1 MRPASVLSA
10 SPPASDGDCR
20 HQFDGHGEISEAIHN
35 GPVAGVPVA
44 RFEQQSPTAA
54 LRGKALGP
62 VAVVVCSMLAGAL
75 YTFAMG
81 EDVNWDWQNYHEY
94 NVWAVLNGR
103 YRLDVV
109 PPGFQTYFNP
119 IVYFPVYYLRH
130 FVPSPYGLMIIG
142 AIHGLNLALVCLFAR
157 VVLRQAA
164 TVAAIA
170 AAVVIAAFG
179 PMTLSEVGTSFSD
192 VLLAL
197 PVIGGFLLIL
207 TADRVP
213 GRYLLAGLLI
223 GAAVGLKLTNIVY
236 AIGAAAAL
244 LAATNPLRASVLLA
258 LGGIA
263 GAALTGGEWYLIT
276 WRDTG
281 NPIFPLFNAVFQSRE
296 VASINLMDVQFIPAS
311 ISDALVYPFYWLVG
325 DHKGAEHPFRDARFA
340 VATVL
345 LVLGL
350 FARVTG
356 DRAIFTRRDVQLL
369 VLFAV
374 SYLAWLGLF
383 SIQRYAVVLEL
394 LCGPLIVVLLV
405 RLGAHLRPASP
416 ATSTAPLNA
425 TMLTVAIGIAL
436 WSQPADWW
444 HRPWSETYQ
453 PKIADELH
461 QPATYFIL
469 GKPLAYIAPQ
479 LPPQSR
485 FYLLADI
492 GVPIVPGG
500 IFDQHIRDGLKTPLP
515 GGLRELHMRGEP
527 DRTALLDRYALAIDR
542 SRPCIA
548 IEGARPGTILES
560 CALMER
566 ASR

>member
-1 MRPASVLSA
+1 MLQRTTTTADLPDAMSMPAAQGLRRSWTM
-10 SPPASDGDCR
+10 
-20 HQFDGHGEISEAIHN
+20 N
-35 GPVAGVPVA
+35 
-44 RFEQQSPTAA
+44 
-54 LRGKALGP
+54 LRGKALAP
-62 VAVVVCSMLAGAL
+62 IVIVICSMLAGAL

-103 YRLDVV
+103 YGLDAV
-109 PPGFQTYFNP
+109 PSGFQTYFNP

-130 FVPSPYGLMIIG
+130 YLPSPYGLMIIG
-142 AIHGLNLALVCLFAR
+142 AIHGLNLALICLFAR
-157 VVLRQAA
+157 LVLRQAA
-164 TVAAIA
+164 TFAAIA
-170 AAVVIAAFG
+170 AAVAIAASG

-207 TADRVP
+207 VADRQPAV
-213 GRYLLAGLLI
+213 RYLLAGLLI
-223 GAAVGLKLTNIVY
+223 GAAVGLKLTNVVY
-236 AIGAAAAL
+236 AIGAAAAV
-244 LAATNPLRASVLLA
+244 LAAARPLRATALLGF
-258 LGGIA
+258 GGIV
-263 GAALTGGEWYLIT
+263 GAALTGGEWCLIA

-281 NPIFPLFNAVFQSRE
+281 NPIFPLFNAVFQSSE
-296 VASINLMDVQFIPAS
+296 VAAVNLMDAQFMPHS
-311 ISDALVYPFYWLVG
+311 VSDALAYPFYWLIG
-325 DHKGAEHPFRDARFA
+325 DHRGAEHPFRDARFA
-340 VATVL
+340 VVAVL

-350 FARVTG
+350 LVRMTRG
-356 DRAIFTRRDVQLL
+356 RAILTRRDVQLV

-394 LCGPLIVVLLV
+394 LCGPIIVLLLA
-405 RLGAHLRPASP
+405 RLAARARPTLPTSP
-416 ATSTAPLNA
+416 VPLNA
-425 TMLTVAIGIAL
+425 LMLTVAAAIAL

-444 HRPWSETYQ
+444 HRPWSEAYR
-453 PKIADELH
+453 PKIADELD

-479 LPPQSR
+479 LPSQSR

-500 IFDQHIRDGLKTPLP
+500 IFDQRIRAGLKAPLP

-527 DRTALLDRYALAIDR
+527 DRSALLDRYALAIDPT
-542 SRPCIA
+542 RPCAA

-560 CALMER
+560 CPLIER
-566 ASR
+566 TSR

>member
-1 MRPASVLSA
+1 MLQRTTTTVDLPDAMPMPAAQGLRRSWTM
-10 SPPASDGDCR
+10 
-20 HQFDGHGEISEAIHN
+20 N
-35 GPVAGVPVA
+35 
-44 RFEQQSPTAA
+44 
-54 LRGKALGP
+54 LRGKALAP
-62 VAVVVCSMLAGAL
+62 IVIVICSMLAGAL

-103 YRLDVV
+103 YGVDAV
-109 PPGFQTYFNP
+109 PSGFQTYFNP

-130 FVPSPYGLMIIG
+130 YLPSPYGLMITG
-142 AIHGLNLALVCLFAR
+142 AIHGLNLALICLFAR
-157 VVLRQAA
+157 LVLRQAA
-164 TVAAIA
+164 TFAAIA
-170 AAVVIAAFG
+170 AAVAIAASG

-207 TADRVP
+207 VADRQP
-213 GRYLLAGLLI
+213 AGRYLLAGLLI
-223 GAAVGLKLTNIVY
+223 GAAVGLKLTNVVY
-236 AIGAAAAL
+236 AIGAAAAV
-244 LAATNPLRASVLLA
+244 LAAARPLRATALLGF
-258 LGGIA
+258 GGIV
-263 GAALTGGEWYLIT
+263 GAALTGGEWCLIA

-281 NPIFPLFNAVFQSRE
+281 NPIFPLFNAVFQSSE
-296 VASINLMDVQFIPAS
+296 AATVNLMDAQFMPHS
-311 ISDALVYPFYWLVG
+311 VSDALAYPFYWLIG
-325 DHKGAEHPFRDARFA
+325 DHRGAEHPFRDARFA
-340 VATVL
+340 VAAVL

-350 FARVTG
+350 IVRMTRG
-356 DRAIFTRRDVQLL
+356 RAILTRRDVQLV

-394 LCGPLIVVLLV
+394 LCGPIIVLLLA
-405 RLGAHLRPASP
+405 RLAASAGP
-416 ATSTAPLNA
+416 PKASAVPLNA
-425 TMLTVAIGIAL
+425 LMLTVAAAIAL
-436 WSQPADWW
+436 WSQRADWW
-444 HRPWSETYQ
+444 HRSWSDTYR
-453 PKIADELH
+453 PKIADELD

-479 LPPQSR
+479 LPSQSR

-500 IFDQHIRDGLKTPLP
+500 IFDQRIRAGLKTPLP

-527 DRTALLDRYALAIDR
+527 DRSALLDRYALAIDR
-542 SRPCIA
+542 SRPCVT

-560 CALMER
+560 CPLIER

>member
-1 MRPASVLSA
+1 M
-10 SPPASDGDCR
+10 
-20 HQFDGHGEISEAIHN
+20 
-35 GPVAGVPVA
+35 
-44 RFEQQSPTAA
+44 AA
-54 LRGKALGP
+54 LRGKTLAS
-62 VAVVVCSMLAGAL
+62 VVIVLCSMLAGAL
-75 YTFAMG
+75 YTFASG

-103 YRLDVV
+103 YHLDAV

-119 IVYFPVYYLRH
+119 IVYFPVYFLRH
-130 FVPSPYGLMIIG
+130 FLPSPYGLMIMG
-142 AIHGLNLALVCLFAR
+142 AIHGLNLALICLFAR
-157 VVLRQAA
+157 MVLRQAA
-164 TVAAIA
+164 TIAATAAAI
-170 AAVVIAAFG
+170 VIAAFG

-207 TADRVP
+207 AADRSP
-213 GRYLLAGLLI
+213 TANHLLAGLLI
-223 GAAVGLKLTNIVY
+223 GAAVGLKLTNVVY
-236 AIGAAAAL
+236 AVGAAAAM
-244 LAATNPLRASVLLA
+244 LAATRPLKATVLLG

-263 GAALTGGEWYLIT
+263 GAALTGGEWCLIA

-296 VASINLMDVQFIPAS
+296 VASINLMDAQFMPHS
-311 ISDALVYPFYWLVG
+311 VPDALAYPFYWLVG
-325 DHKGAEHPFRDARFA
+325 DHRGAEHPFRDARFA
-340 VATVL
+340 IAMVL

-350 FARVTG
+350 LARMA
-356 DRAIFTRRDVQLL
+356 RSSAIFTRRDIQFV

-394 LCGPLIVVLLV
+394 LCGPMIVLLLA
-405 RLGAHLRPASP
+405 RLAASARPTLP
-416 ATSTAPLNA
+416 ATSSVPLNA
-425 TMLTVAIGIAL
+425 LMMTVAVAIAL

-444 HRPWSETYQ
+444 HRPWSDTYR
-453 PKIADELH
+453 PKIADELR

-500 IFDQHIRDGLKTPLP
+500 IFDQRIRAGMKAPLP
-515 GGLRELHMRGEP
+515 GGVRELHMRGEP
-527 DRTALLDRYALAIDR
+527 DRTALLDRYALAIDP
-542 SRPCIA
+542 SRPCVA
-548 IEGARPGTILES
+548 IEGARPDTILES
-560 CALMER
+560 CPLMAR

>member
-1 MRPASVLSA
+1 MLQRTTTTADLP
-10 SPPASDGDCR
+10 
-20 HQFDGHGEISEAIHN
+20 EAMSMAAAQ
-35 GPVAGVPVA
+35 GP
-44 RFEQQSPTAA
+44 RRSSTMN
-54 LRGKALGP
+54 LRGKALAP
-62 VAVVVCSMLAGAL
+62 IVIVICSMLAGAL

-103 YRLDVV
+103 YGVDAV
-109 PPGFQTYFNP
+109 PSGFQTYFNP

-130 FVPSPYGLMIIG
+130 YLPSPYGLMIIG
-142 AIHGLNLALVCLFAR
+142 AIHGLNLALICLFAR
-157 VVLRQAA
+157 LVLRQVA
-164 TVAAIA
+164 TFAAIA
-170 AAVVIAAFG
+170 AAVAIAASG

-207 TADRVP
+207 VADRQPAV
-213 GRYLLAGLLI
+213 RYLLAGLLI
-223 GAAVGLKLTNIVY
+223 GAAVGLKLTNVVY
-236 AIGAAAAL
+236 AIGAAAAV
-244 LAATNPLRASVLLA
+244 LAAARPLRATALLGF
-258 LGGIA
+258 GGIV
-263 GAALTGGEWYLIT
+263 GAALTGGEWCLIA

-281 NPIFPLFNAVFQSRE
+281 NPIFPLFNAVFQSSE
-296 VASINLMDVQFIPAS
+296 VAAVNLMDAQFVPHS
-311 ISDALVYPFYWLVG
+311 VSDALAYPFYWLIG
-325 DHKGAEHPFRDARFA
+325 DHRGAEHPFRDARFA
-340 VATVL
+340 VVAVL

-350 FARVTG
+350 LVRMTRG
-356 DRAIFTRRDVQLL
+356 RAILTRRDVQLV

-394 LCGPLIVVLLV
+394 LCAPIIVLLLA
-405 RLGAHLRPASP
+405 RLAARAGPILPKASP
-416 ATSTAPLNA
+416 VPLNA
-425 TMLTVAIGIAL
+425 LMLAIAAAIAL

-444 HRPWSETYQ
+444 HRPWSEAYR
-453 PKIADELH
+453 PKIADELDR
-461 QPATYFIL
+461 PATYFIL

-479 LPPQSR
+479 LPSQSR

-500 IFDQHIRDGLKTPLP
+500 IFDQRIRAGLKAPLP

-527 DRTALLDRYALAIDR
+527 DRSTLLDRYALAIDS

-548 IEGARPGTILES
+548 IEGARPGTMLES
-560 CALMER
+560 CPLIER
-566 ASR
+566 TSR

>member
-1 MRPASVLSA
+1 M
-10 SPPASDGDCR
+10 
-20 HQFDGHGEISEAIHN
+20 
-35 GPVAGVPVA
+35 
-44 RFEQQSPTAA
+44 
-54 LRGKALGP
+54 RGKALAP
-62 VAVVVCSMLAGAL
+62 IAIVICSMLAGAL

-103 YRLDVV
+103 YGVDAV

-130 FVPSPYGLMIIG
+130 SLPSPYGLMIIG
-142 AIHGLNLALVCLFAR
+142 AIHGLNLALICLFAR
-157 VVLRQAA
+157 LVLRPAA

-170 AAVVIAAFG
+170 AAVAIAAAG

-207 TADRVP
+207 VADRQP
-213 GRYLLAGLLI
+213 AFRYLLAGLLI
-223 GAAVGLKLTNIVY
+223 GAAVGLKLTNVVY
-236 AIGAAAAL
+236 AIGAAAAV
-244 LAATNPLRASVLLA
+244 LAAARPLRATALLGV
-258 LGGIA
+258 GGIV
-263 GAALTGGEWYLIT
+263 GAALTGGEWCLIA

-281 NPIFPLFNAVFQSRE
+281 NPIFPLFNAVFQSGE
-296 VASINLMDVQFIPAS
+296 VAPINLMDAQFMPHGVL
-311 ISDALVYPFYWLVG
+311 DALAYPFYWLVG
-325 DHKGAEHPFRDARFA
+325 DHRGAEHPFRDARFA
-340 VATVL
+340 VVTVL

-350 FARVTG
+350 LVRMTRG
-356 DRAIFTRRDVQLL
+356 RAILTRRDVQLL

-394 LCGPLIVVLLV
+394 LCGPIVVLLLA
-405 RLGAHLRPASP
+405 RLAASAGPALP
-416 ATSTAPLNA
+416 KAFPVPLNA
-425 TMLTVAIGIAL
+425 LMLTVAAAIAV

-444 HRPWSETYQ
+444 HRPWSDIYRPE
-453 PKIADELH
+453 IADELR

-479 LPPQSR
+479 LPSQSR

-500 IFDQHIRDGLKTPLP
+500 IFDQRIRAGLKSPLP
-515 GGLRELHMRGEP
+515 GGLRELHVRGEP
-527 DRTALLDRYALAIDR
+527 DRSALLDRYALAIDPT
-542 SRPCIA
+542 RPCVA
-548 IEGARPGTILES
+548 IEGARPGTMLDS
-560 CALMER
+560 CPLIER
-566 ASR
+566 TSR

>member
-1 MRPASVLSA
+1 MLQRTPTTADLSETMPMPAAQILRRSWTMNL
-10 SPPASDGDCR
+10 R
-20 HQFDGHGEISEAIHN
+20 EN
-35 GPVAGVPVA
+35 
-44 RFEQQSPTAA
+44 A
-54 LRGKALGP
+54 LAP
-62 VAVVVCSMLAGAL
+62 IVIVICSMLAGAF

-103 YRLDVV
+103 YGVDAV

-130 FVPSPYGLMIIG
+130 YLPSPYGLMIIG
-142 AIHGLNLALVCLFAR
+142 AIHGLNLALICLFAR
-157 VVLRQAA
+157 LVLRQAA
-164 TVAAIA
+164 TFAAIA
-170 AAVVIAAFG
+170 AAVAIAASG

-207 TADRVP
+207 VADRQPAV
-213 GRYLLAGLLI
+213 RYLLAGLLI
-223 GAAVGLKLTNIVY
+223 GAAVGLKLTNVVY
-236 AIGAAAAL
+236 AIGAAAAV
-244 LAATNPLRASVLLA
+244 LAAARPLRATALLG
-258 LGGIA
+258 LGGIV
-263 GAALTGGEWYLIT
+263 GAALTGGEWCLIA

-281 NPIFPLFNAVFQSRE
+281 NPIFPLFNAVFQSGE
-296 VASINLMDVQFIPAS
+296 VAAVNLMDAQFMPHS
-311 ISDALVYPFYWLVG
+311 VSDALAYPFYWLVG
-325 DHKGAEHPFRDARFA
+325 DHRGAEHPFRDARFA
-340 VATVL
+340 VVAIL

-350 FARVTG
+350 LVRMARG
-356 DRAIFTRRDVQLL
+356 RAILTRRDVQLV

-394 LCGPLIVVLLV
+394 LCGPIIVLLLA
-405 RLGAHLRPASP
+405 RLAARAGPTLPTSP
-416 ATSTAPLNA
+416 AALNA
-425 TMLTVAIGIAL
+425 VMLTVAAAIAL

-444 HRPWSETYQ
+444 HRPWSDIYQ
-453 PKIADELH
+453 PKIAAELD

-479 LPPQSR
+479 LPSQSR

-500 IFDQHIRDGLKTPLP
+500 IFDQRIRAGLKAPLP

-527 DRTALLDRYALAIDR
+527 DRSALLDRYALAIDR
-542 SRPCIA
+542 SRPCVA

-560 CALMER
+560 CPLIER

>member
-1 MRPASVLSA
+1 MLQRTTTTADLPEAMSMPAAQGLRRSWTM
-10 SPPASDGDCR
+10 
-20 HQFDGHGEISEAIHN
+20 N
-35 GPVAGVPVA
+35 
-44 RFEQQSPTAA
+44 
-54 LRGKALGP
+54 LRGKALAP
-62 VAVVVCSMLAGAL
+62 IAIVVCSMLAGAL

-103 YRLDVV
+103 YGVDAV

-130 FVPSPYGLMIIG
+130 YLPSPYGLMIIG
-142 AIHGLNLALVCLFAR
+142 AIHGLNLALICLFAR
-157 VVLRQAA
+157 LVLRRAA
-164 TVAAIA
+164 TLVAIA
-170 AAVVIAAFG
+170 AAVAIAASG

-207 TADRVP
+207 VADRQPAV
-213 GRYLLAGLLI
+213 RYLVAGLLI
-223 GAAVGLKLTNIVY
+223 GAAVGLKLTNVVY
-236 AIGAAAAL
+236 AIGAAAAV
-244 LAATNPLRASVLLA
+244 LAAARPLRATALLGF
-258 LGGIA
+258 GGIV
-263 GAALTGGEWYLIT
+263 GAALTGGEWCLIA

-281 NPIFPLFNAVFQSRE
+281 NPIFPLFNAVFQSGE
-296 VASINLMDVQFIPAS
+296 VAAVNLMDAQFMPHS
-311 ISDALVYPFYWLVG
+311 MLDALAYPFYWLVG
-325 DHKGAEHPFRDARFA
+325 DHRGAEHPFRDARFA
-340 VATVL
+340 VVAVL

-350 FARVTG
+350 LVRMTRG
-356 DRAIFTRRDVQLL
+356 RAILTRRDVQLV
-369 VLFAV
+369 VLFVV

-394 LCGPLIVVLLV
+394 LCGPIIVLLLA
-405 RLGAHLRPASP
+405 RLTARAGPTLP
-416 ATSTAPLNA
+416 TSSVPLN
-425 TMLTVAIGIAL
+425 TLMLTVAAAIAL

-444 HRPWSETYQ
+444 HRPWSDIYR
-453 PKIADELH
+453 PKIADELD

-479 LPPQSR
+479 LPSQSR

-500 IFDQHIRDGLKTPLP
+500 IFDQRIRAGLKAPLP

-527 DRTALLDRYALAIDR
+527 DRSALLDRYALAIDR
-542 SRPCIA
+542 SRPCVA
-548 IEGARPGTILES
+548 IEGARPGTMLES
-560 CALMER
+560 CPLIER
-566 ASR
+566 TSR

>member
-1 MRPASVLSA
+1 MM
-10 SPPASDGDCR
+10 D
-20 HQFDGHGEISEAIHN
+20 
-35 GPVAGVPVA
+35 
-44 RFEQQSPTAA
+44 
-54 LRGKALGP
+54 LRGKTLAPLAL
-62 VAVVVCSMLAGAL
+62 VVCAMLAGAL

-103 YRLDVV
+103 YGVDAV

-130 FVPSPYGLMIIG
+130 YLPSPYGLMIIG
-142 AIHGLNLALVCLFAR
+142 AIHGLNLALICLFAR
-157 VVLRQAA
+157 VVLRRAA
-164 TVAAIA
+164 TVAAIV
-170 AAVVIAAFG
+170 AAVVIAASG

-207 TADRVP
+207 VADRRP
-213 GRYLLAGLLI
+213 AARYLLAGLLI

-244 LAATNPLRASVLLA
+244 LASARPLRASVLLG

-263 GAALTGGEWYLIT
+263 GAALTGGEWCLIA

-281 NPIFPLFNAVFQSRE
+281 NPIFPLFNAVFQSGE
-296 VASINLMDVQFIPAS
+296 VAKINLMDTQFMPHS
-311 ISDALVYPFYWLVG
+311 LSDALAYPFYWLIG
-325 DHKGAEHPFRDARFA
+325 DHRGAEHPFRDARFA
-340 VATVL
+340 VVTVL

-350 FARVTG
+350 FARMTRG
-356 DRAIFTRRDVQLL
+356 RAIFTRRDVQLM
-369 VLFAV
+369 VSFAV

-394 LCGPLIVVLLV
+394 LCGPIIVLLLA
-405 RLGAHLRPASP
+405 RLAATARPNLPAAS
-416 ATSTAPLNA
+416 SVPLNA
-425 TMLTVAIGIAL
+425 LMLTLAAAIAL

-444 HRPWSETYQ
+444 HRPWSETYR
-453 PKIADELH
+453 PKIADELGR
-461 QPATYFIL
+461 PATYMIL

-492 GVPIVPGG
+492 GVPITPGG
-500 IFDQHIRDGLKTPLP
+500 IFDQRIRAGLKAPLP
-515 GGLRELHMRGEP
+515 GGVRELHMRGEP
-527 DRTALLDRYALAIDR
+527 DRSALLDRYGLAVDR
-542 SRPCIA
+542 SRPCAA

-560 CALMER
+560 CPLIER

>member
-1 MRPASVLSA
+1 MLQRATKAADLSDAASAAAAGGFRRPW
-10 SPPASDGDCR
+10 
-20 HQFDGHGEISEAIHN
+20 
-35 GPVAGVPVA
+35 
-44 RFEQQSPTAA
+44 TAA
-54 LRGKALGP
+54 LRGEAFAP
-62 VAVVVCSMLAGAL
+62 VAIVVCSMLAGAL

-103 YRLDVV
+103 YRVDAV

-130 FVPSPYGLMIIG
+130 FLPSPYGLMLIG
-142 AIHGLNLALVCLFAR
+142 AIHGLNLALICLFTR

-164 TVAAIA
+164 SVAAIA

-197 PVIGGFLLIL
+197 PLIGGFLLIL
-207 TADRVP
+207 AADRSP
-213 GRYLLAGLLI
+213 TANHLLAGLLI
-223 GAAVGLKLTNIVY
+223 GAAVGLKLTNVVY
-236 AIGAAAAL
+236 AVGAAAAM
-244 LAATNPLRASVLLA
+244 LAATRPLKAIVLLG

-263 GAALTGGEWYLIT
+263 GAALTGGEWCLIT

-296 VASINLMDVQFIPAS
+296 VASINLMDVQFMPRS
-311 ISDALVYPFYWLVG
+311 ISDALAYPFYWLVG
-325 DHKGAEHPFRDARFA
+325 DHRGAEHPFRDARFA
-340 VATVL
+340 VVTVL

-350 FARVTG
+350 FARLA
-356 DRAIFTRRDVQLL
+356 RRSAIFTQRDLQLV
-369 VLFAV
+369 VLFTV

-394 LCGPLIVVLLV
+394 LCGPLIVLLLV
-405 RLGAHLRPASP
+405 RLGASMRPMSP
-416 ATSTAPLNA
+416 ATSSVPLDA
-425 TMLTVAIGIAL
+425 MMVTVALAIAL

-444 HRPWSETYQ
+444 RRPWSETYQ

-500 IFDQHIRDGLKTPLP
+500 IFDQRIRAALKEPLP
-515 GGLRELHMRGEP
+515 GGAWELHMRGEP
-527 DRTALLDRYALAIDR
+527 DRTALLERYGLTVDR
-542 SRPCIA
+542 SRRCVE
-548 IEGARPGTILES
+548 IEGARPGTLLET
-560 CALMER
+560 CPLIATGALP
-566 ASR
+566 AP

>member
-1 MRPASVLSA
+1 
-10 SPPASDGDCR
+10 
-20 HQFDGHGEISEAIHN
+20 
-35 GPVAGVPVA
+35 
-44 RFEQQSPTAA
+44 
-54 LRGKALGP
+54 
-62 VAVVVCSMLAGAL
+62 MLTGAL

-103 YRLDVV
+103 YRLDAV

-130 FVPSPYGLMIIG
+130 FLPSPYGLMIIG
-142 AIHGLNLALVCLFAR
+142 AIHGLNLALICLCAR

-197 PVIGGFLLIL
+197 PLIGGFLLIL
-207 TADRVP
+207 AADRSP
-213 GRYLLAGLLI
+213 TANHLLAGLLI
-223 GAAVGLKLTNIVY
+223 GAAVGLKLTNVVY
-236 AIGAAAAL
+236 AAGAAAAM
-244 LAATNPLRASVLLA
+244 LAAARPLKATVLLG

-263 GAALTGGEWYLIT
+263 GAALTGGEWCLIT

-296 VASINLMDVQFIPAS
+296 AASINLMDVQFMPRS
-311 ISDALVYPFYWLVG
+311 ISDALAYPFYWLVG
-325 DHKGAEHPFRDARFA
+325 DHRGAEHPFRDARFA
-340 VATVL
+340 VVTVL

-350 FARVTG
+350 FARMT
-356 DRAIFTRRDVQLL
+356 RSCAIFTRRDVQLV

-394 LCGPLIVVLLV
+394 LCGPLIVLLLV
-405 RLGAHLRPASP
+405 RIGASTRPASP
-416 ATSTAPLNA
+416 ATSSVPLDA
-425 TMLTVAIGIAL
+425 ITVTVAIAIAL

-444 HRPWSETYQ
+444 HRRWSETYQ
-453 PKIADELH
+453 PKIADELNR
-461 QPATYFIL
+461 PAIYFLL
-469 GKPLAYIAPQ
+469 GKPLAYIAPH
-479 LPPQSR
+479 LAPQSR

-492 GVPIVPGG
+492 GLPIIPDG
-500 IFDQHIRDGLKTPLP
+500 IFDQRIRAGLKEPLP
-515 GGLRELHMRGEP
+515 GGAWELHMRGEP
-527 DRTALLDRYALAIDR
+527 DRTALLERYGLTVDR
-542 SRPCIA
+542 SKRCVG
-548 IEGARPGTILES
+548 IEGARPGTLLVTCPLIVTG
-560 CALMER
+560 ALR
-566 ASR
+566 TP

>member
-1 MRPASVLSA
+1 MLQRTTTIADLPEAMPAAQGLRRSSTM
-10 SPPASDGDCR
+10 
-20 HQFDGHGEISEAIHN
+20 N
-35 GPVAGVPVA
+35 
-44 RFEQQSPTAA
+44 
-54 LRGKALGP
+54 LRGKALAP
-62 VAVVVCSMLAGAL
+62 IVIVICSMLAGAL

-103 YRLDVV
+103 YGVDAV

-130 FVPSPYGLMIIG
+130 YLPSPYGLMIIG
-142 AIHGLNLALVCLFAR
+142 AIHGLNLALICLFAR
-157 VVLRQAA
+157 LVLRQAA
-164 TVAAIA
+164 TFAAIA
-170 AAVVIAAFG
+170 AAVAIAASG

-192 VLLAL
+192 VPLAL

-207 TADRVP
+207 VADRQPVV
-213 GRYLLAGLLI
+213 RYLLAGLLI
-223 GAAVGLKLTNIVY
+223 GAAVGLKLTNVVY
-236 AIGAAAAL
+236 AIGAAAAV
-244 LAATNPLRASVLLA
+244 LAAARPLRATALLG
-258 LGGIA
+258 LGGIV
-263 GAALTGGEWYLIT
+263 GAALTGGEWCLIA

-281 NPIFPLFNAVFQSRE
+281 NPIFPLFNAVFQSGE
-296 VASINLMDVQFIPAS
+296 VAAVNLMDAQFMPHS
-311 ISDALVYPFYWLVG
+311 MLDALAYPFYWLVG
-325 DHKGAEHPFRDARFA
+325 DHRGAEHPFRDARFA
-340 VATVL
+340 VVAVL

-350 FARVTG
+350 LVRMTRG
-356 DRAIFTRRDVQLL
+356 RAILTRRDVQLV

-394 LCGPLIVVLLV
+394 LCGPIIALLLA
-405 RLGAHLRPASP
+405 RLAASAGPALPTASP
-416 ATSTAPLNA
+416 VPMNA
-425 TMLTVAIGIAL
+425 LMLTVAGAIAL

-444 HRPWSETYQ
+444 HRPWSDTYR
-453 PKIADELH
+453 PKIADELD

-479 LPPQSR
+479 LPSRSR

-500 IFDQHIRDGLKTPLP
+500 IFDQRIRAGLKAPLP

-527 DRTALLDRYALAIDR
+527 DRRALLDRYALAVDTT
-542 SRPCIA
+542 RPCVA
-548 IEGARPGTILES
+548 IEGARPGTTLES
-560 CALMER
+560 CPLIER
-566 ASR
+566 TPH

>member
-1 MRPASVLSA
+1 MLQRAT
-10 SPPASDGDCR
+10 
-20 HQFDGHGEISEAIHN
+20 
-35 GPVAGVPVA
+35 
-44 RFEQQSPTAA
+44 TAA
-54 LRGKALGP
+54 DLREANSMPAAGGLRRSWTTNLRGTALAP
-62 VAVVVCSMLAGAL
+62 IAIVVCSMLAGAL

-103 YRLDVV
+103 YGVDAI

-130 FVPSPYGLMIIG
+130 YLPSPHGLMIIG
-142 AIHGLNLALVCLFAR
+142 AIHGLNLALICLFAR
-157 VVLRQAA
+157 LILREAA

-170 AAVVIAAFG
+170 AAVAIAASG

-207 TADRVP
+207 AADRRP
-213 GRYLLAGLLI
+213 AASHLLAGLLI
-223 GAAVGLKLTNIVY
+223 GAAVGLKLTDVVY
-236 AIGAAAAL
+236 ATGAAAAV
-244 LAATNPLRASVLLA
+244 LASARPRRATVLLG
-258 LGGIA
+258 LGGIV
-263 GAALTGGEWYLIT
+263 GAALTGGEWCLIA

-281 NPIFPLFNAVFQSRE
+281 NPIFPLFNAVFQSGE
-296 VASINLMDVQFIPAS
+296 VAAINLMDAQFMPHGVL
-311 ISDALVYPFYWLVG
+311 DALAYPSYWVVG
-325 DHKGAEHPFRDARFA
+325 DHRGAEHPFRDARFA
-340 VATVL
+340 VVTVL

-350 FARVTG
+350 LARMT
-356 DRAIFTRRDVQLL
+356 RNSAILTRRDVQLV

-394 LCGPLIVVLLV
+394 LCGPIIVLLLA
-405 RLGAHLRPASP
+405 RLAASTGQTLP
-416 ATSTAPLNA
+416 TVSPVPLNA
-425 TMLTVAIGIAL
+425 LMLTVAAAIAL

-444 HRPWSETYQ
+444 HRPWSDAYR
-453 PKIADELH
+453 PNIAGELA

-492 GVPIVPGG
+492 GVPIVSGG
-500 IFDQHIRDGLKTPLP
+500 IFDQRIRAGLKAPLA

-527 DRTALLDRYALAIDR
+527 DRSALLDRYALAIDPT
-542 SRPCIA
+542 RPCVA
-548 IEGARPGTILES
+548 IEGARPGTVLES
-560 CALMER
+560 CPLIER
-566 ASR
+566 GSR

>member
-1 MRPASVLSA
+1 MLQRTTTTAELPDAVSAPA
-10 SPPASDGDCR
+10 
-20 HQFDGHGEISEAIHN
+20 
-35 GPVAGVPVA
+35 AGGL
-44 RFEQQSPTAA
+44 RRSWTMD
-54 LRGKALGP
+54 LRGKALAP
-62 VAVVVCSMLAGAL
+62 IAIVVCSMLAGAL
-75 YTFAMG
+75 YTLAMG

-103 YRLDVV
+103 YGVDAI

-130 FVPSPYGLMIIG
+130 FLPSPYGLMIIG
-142 AIHGLNLALVCLFAR
+142 AIHGLNLALICLFAR
-157 VVLRQAA
+157 LVLGQAA
-164 TVAAIA
+164 TFAAIA
-170 AAVVIAAFG
+170 AAVAIAASG

-207 TADRVP
+207 VADRRPAV
-213 GRYLLAGLLI
+213 RYLLAGLLI
-223 GAAVGLKLTNIVY
+223 GAAVGLKLTNVVY

-244 LAATNPLRASVLLA
+244 LAAARPLRASVLLG
-258 LGGIA
+258 LGGIV
-263 GAALTGGEWYLIT
+263 GAALTGGEWCLIA

-281 NPIFPLFNAVFQSRE
+281 NPIFPLFNAVFQSGE
-296 VASINLMDVQFIPAS
+296 VVPVNLMDAQFMPHS
-311 ISDALVYPFYWLVG
+311 LSDALAYPFYWLIG
-325 DHKGAEHPFRDARFA
+325 DHRGAEHPFRDARFA
-340 VATVL
+340 VVAVL

-350 FARVTG
+350 LVRMMRN
-356 DRAIFTRRDVQLL
+356 RAILTRRDVQLV

-394 LCGPLIVVLLV
+394 LCGPIIVLLLA
-405 RLGAHLRPASP
+405 RLAASRRPRLPTAS
-416 ATSTAPLNA
+416 STPLNA
-425 TMLTVAIGIAL
+425 LMLTVAAGIAL

-444 HRPWSETYQ
+444 HRPWSATYR
-453 PKIADELH
+453 PEIADELDK
-461 QPATYFIL
+461 PATYFIL

-500 IFDQHIRDGLKTPLP
+500 IFDQRIRAGLKAPLP

-527 DRTALLDRYALAIDR
+527 DRSAQLDRYALAIDPA
-542 SRPCIA
+542 RPCVA

-560 CALMER
+560 CPLIER
-566 ASR
+566 TSR